1 VIIDTEDADFIAK
14 TNVFKAA
21 LIEVEKS
28 LQ

>member
-21 LIEVEKS
+21 LIEVEK
-28 LQ
+28 